1 MSILW
6 ISMDNKI
13 EFGTKCVKPIARMLF
28 DIIDV
33 IYDKKWLAGA
43 SNFELYYMYR
53 DLSLSKND
61 AQVIKEHGL
70 RYDITVIPPGMVGCE
85 FVKTAGHYH
94 PFVPGK
100 DVTFPEVYEV
110 LSGEAHYILQKP
122 DNDSVEDVIL
132 VKARQGNKVII
143 PPGYG
148 HITINTSNKILKMA
162 NWVSRDFEA
171 IYSPI
176 KEKGGGAYF
185 ILRDGFM
192 KNISYHDIPEIR
204 ILAPTNI
211 KEIGFVKN
219 KEMYGLVND
228 IEKLKFLTHPYEFGW
243 LFENL
248 Y

>member
-1 MSILW
+1 
-6 ISMDNKI
+6 MDNKI
-13 EFGTKCVKPIARMLF
+13 EFGTKSVKPTTRMLF
-28 DIIDV
+28 DMKDV

-70 RYDITVIPPGMVGCE
+70 RYDITVIPPSMLGCE

-94 PFVPGK
+94 PFVPDK
-100 DVTFPEVYEV
+100 DVTFSEVYEV
-110 LSGEAHYILQKP
+110 ISGEAHYVLQKP
-122 DNDSVEDVIL
+122 DNDSVKDVIL
-132 VKARQGNKVII
+132 VKAQQGDKVII

-148 HITINTSNKILKMA
+148 HFTINASNKILKMA
-162 NWVSRDFEA
+162 NWVARDFEA

-185 ILRDGFM
+185 ILKDGFM
-192 KNISYHDIPEIR
+192 KNKSYHDIPDIR
-204 ILAPTNI
+204 FCAPTNI
-211 KEIGFVKN
+211 KEIGFMKN
-219 KEMYGLVND
+219 KEMYGFVRD
-228 IEKLKFLTHPYEFGW
+228 IEKLKFLTEPHEFGW
-243 LFENL
+243 LFEDL